1 MILVKCECGCF
12 YTLKTNNLLT
22 FPDETHP
29 TEHVC
34 QNCGQRHVFDL
45 DVLFAKTSSK
55 STEQKISLRNRACS
69 RQCQN
74 NGYVYTIS
82 F

>member
-12 YTLKTNNLLT
+12 YTIKTNNLLT

-45 DVLFAKTSSK
+45 DILFAKTSSK
-55 STEQKISLRNRACS
+55 STEQNCPYEIELVPDNAKIT
-69 RQCQN
+69 
-74 NGYVYTIS
+74 VT
-82 F
+82 FTP